1 MASTGDVELR
11 SHGYQVLR
19 KRREITGRGDEIDY
33 KFRNNESMQCVRH
46 LQVAW
51 KIQEWKKVN
60 GGRFE
65 GWSALRCEND
75 YEGHHF
81 LVRLAKTLIKHD
93 V

>member
-1 MASTGDVELR
+1 MVSTGDAELR
-11 SHGYQVLR
+11 SLGYQVLR
-19 KRREITGRGDEIDY
+19 RPWKITSRDDEIDK
-33 KFRNNESMQCVRH
+33 KFRNNESMQCVRR

-51 KIQEWKKVN
+51 KIQEWKKIN

-65 GWSALRCEND
+65 EWSALRCEND

-81 LVRLAKTLIKHD
+81 LTRLTKLLTKHD

>member
-1 MASTGDVELR
+1 MASTGDVELH

-19 KRREITGRGDEIDY
+19 RPWEISSKIDEIDQT
-33 KFRNNESMQCVRH
+33 FRNNESMQCVRC

-51 KIQEWKKVN
+51 KIQERKKIN
-60 GGRFE
+60 GGGIR
-65 GWSALRCEND
+65 GMVHLGCEND

-81 LVRLAKTLIKHD
+81 LTRLAKTLTKHD